1 MRKGTRK
8 IISPTKMKVLL
19 LLGSGVALGLTRSP
33 KQYFKIVRA
42 TVKLWRFIDETYL
55 RRLVKEFYEN
65 RLVDYRE
72 KDNGEI
78 EVVIT
83 ERGRNTLLHYDIDRM
98 EIKTSAHWDG
108 KWRIVIFDI
117 PERLRTGRDALRQK
131 LRKLGFQKLQES
143 VFIIPRPCA
152 DEINFL
158 IEFFDLRYFVRLL
171 ETDKITNEAELLLKF
186 KLHKKI

>member
-1 MRKGTRK
+1 MKKGTKK
-8 IISPTKMKVLL
+8 IISPTKLKVLL
-19 LLGSGVALGLTRSP
+19 LFGSGVMLGLTRSP
-33 KQYFKIVRA
+33 KQYFKLVR
-42 TVKLWRFIDETYL
+42 TTTKLWHFIDETYL
-55 RRLVKEFYEN
+55 RRLVKEFYED

-72 KDNGEI
+72 RDDGKI

-83 ERGRNTLLHYDIDRM
+83 ERGRNTLLRYDIDRL
-98 EIKTSAHWDG
+98 EIRPSARWDG

-131 LRKLGFQKLQES
+131 LRELGFQKLQES
-143 VFIIPRPCA
+143 VFIIPHPCA
-152 DEINFL
+152 NEINFL

-186 KLHKKI
+186 KLRK